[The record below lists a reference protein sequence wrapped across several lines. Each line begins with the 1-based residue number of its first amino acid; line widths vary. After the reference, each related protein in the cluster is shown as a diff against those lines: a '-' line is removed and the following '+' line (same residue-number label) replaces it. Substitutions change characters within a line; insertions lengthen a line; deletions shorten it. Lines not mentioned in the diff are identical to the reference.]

1 MNYKN
6 RIVEKEIKNNLRVF
20 GCVCVE
26 GAKWCGKTET
36 CKQFA
41 KTIIEFQDPTN
52 KELYKSYINTDPTFF
67 LQKEKPILF
76 DEWQENPNIWDI
88 IRYDID
94 KQREKGLYLLTGSTG
109 AKENTTMHSGTGRI
123 VKIKMYPMSLFE
135 SGDSNGI
142 ISLEKIFKKTENV
155 LGESDINISDL
166 ARLIIR
172 GGFPEAVNLPLED
185 AMLVMKGYYKGI
197 INENVA
203 SIDGVKRTPRKVDA
217 FLKSYSRNI
226 STLVTDATIRRDMGK
241 EKTTINEVTFIDYK
255 NTLEKLFIIDNVE
268 AWSPKIRSK
277 YRIRTS
283 DKKELVD
290 PAIACAALSLNE
302 NKILNDLNTFGFLF
316 ESLCIRDLKVYAN
329 SLDGNIYH
337 YKDESNDEVDAIIE
351 LNDGRWGAIEIK
363 LGADYI
369 EDAAKNLL
377 KFKNKVDTTVVNEPS
392 FLMVLY
398 GGKNAYTRDDGVL
411 VVPIGCLKN

>member
-1 MNYKN
+1 MCIRKYWNE
-6 RIVEKEIKNNLRVF
+6 IVV
-20 GCVCVE
+20 
-26 GAKWCGKTET
+26 
-36 CKQFA
+36 
-41 KTIIEFQDPTN
+41 
-52 KELYKSYINTDPTFF
+52 NTDPNFL

-76 DEWQENPNIWDI
+76 DEWQENPNIWDV
-88 IRYDID
+88 IRHDID
-94 KQREKGLYLLTGSTG
+94 KQKEKGLYLLTGSTG
-109 AKENTTMHSGTGRI
+109 AKEDATMHSGIGRI
-123 VKIKMYPMSLFE
+123 VKIKMYPMSLYE
-135 SGDSNGI
+135 SGDSNGT
-142 ISLEKIFKKTENV
+142 ISLEKIFDGTEKV
-155 LGESDINISDL
+155 VGESNINISNL
-166 ARLIIR
+166 AGLIIR
-172 GGFPEAVNLPLED
+172 GGFPEAVNLTTED

-203 SIDGVKRTPRKVDA
+203 SIDGVKRTPKKVDA
-217 FLKSYSRNI
+217 FLQSYSRNI
-226 STLVTDATIRRDMGK
+226 STLAADATIRKDMEK
-241 EKTTINEVTFIDYK
+241 EKIMIDEKTFIDYK

-268 AWSPKIRSK
+268 AWSPKIRNK

-283 DKKELVD
+283 DKKELID

-316 ESLCIRDLKVYAN
+316 EALCMRDLKIYAS

-337 YKDESNDEVDAIIE
+337 YRDEADSIIE

-363 LGADYI
+363 LGAEQI
-369 EDAAKNLL
+369 DAASANLL
-377 KFKNKVDTTVVNEPS
+377 KFKEKVDTTVAGEPS